1 MKKMSRKLTVAILSV
16 ALAFVALGATT
27 FAWFTLTNTVEVGQF
42 EGQVTVGTG
51 FEVSIDDGI
60 NGYTDV
66 ANYYTYLPETII
78 ESTLIQLEKSYNDGY
93 RLTDMTSGNG
103 TSFTN
108 LKGVSM
114 TSGYIEFDLKFRS
127 TQSGAK
133 IYLGNNTKIGRVGI
147 LWTPDKDFTGTHG
160 DVTSGVSSTYYA
172 ADAVRVSI
180 IEKGN
185 AEAKAVVYESPTV
198 EGGNTALGKIAIQNG
213 AIDYYQEKT
222 GISLLGSTEDYPTQ
236 NTLSDSVTEGVLAN
250 EFDFTGKDGYLI
262 ISLSSEAAEDGFYYG
277 TVTVRVWIEGW
288 DPDCFNAILKDNF
301 SVELHFVTP
310 EATE

>member
-60 NGYTDV
+60 NGYTGV
-66 ANYYTYLPETII
+66 ANYYTYLPKAII

-160 DVTSGVSSTYYA
+160 DVTSGVSSNYYA

-180 IEKGN
+180 IEKDKEG
-185 AEAKAVVYESPTV
+185 ATAVVYESPA
-198 EGGNTALGKIAIQNG
+198 EGGNTVLGKTAIQNG

-222 GISLLGSTEDYPTQ
+222 GISLLGSTDYPTQ

-250 EFDFTGKDGYLI
+250 ESDFTGKDGYLI
-262 ISLSSEAAEDGFYYG
+262 ISLSSVAAEDGFYYG

-288 DPDCFNAILKDNF
+288 DPDCFNAILKDKF